1 MPNSSGIW
9 NLKEQVQAIAAGR
22 WTGLPLPE
30 LYAWGYNANGR
41 LGDGTVINR
50 SSPVQIGTLTNW
62 YQVSAGGSHSTA
74 ITTDGK
80 LWAWGNNTF
89 GQLGQNDVIPRS
101 SPVQV
106 GALTDWAQVSAGYT
120 NFVAAVKSN
129 GTLWTW
135 GDDDGGNLGQN
146 STTDRSSPV
155 QVGALT
161 NWSLVSA
168 GSQFC
173 MAVKTDGTLWTW
185 GGSYNGKLGDNSS
198 GFSSNKS
205 SPIQVGALTNW
216 YTVSASAQN
225 PKAIKTDGTLWSW
238 GDNSNG
244 QIGDGTVVSR
254 SSPVQ
259 IGLLT
264 NWSQA
269 VGNGKTTA
277 AVKTSGTLETW
288 GNNNEGA
295 LGINNGS
302 VFNRS
307 SPVQVGALTNWSKPS
322 MGSNFC
328 VVVKTDGT
336 LWTWGRNA
344 SGQLGQNNRINRSS
358 PVQVGA
364 LTSWSQSSAQGNGN
378 TVLAIFTSRSN

>member
-1 MPNSSGIW
+1 MPNFSGKW
-9 NLKEQVQAIAAGR
+9 GLTEQLQAVAAGT
-22 WTGLPLPE
+22 WTGLPLYE
-30 LYAWGYNANGR
+30 LYSWGLNSSGQIGNGTANN
-41 LGDGTVINR
+41 L
-50 SSPVQIGTLTNW
+50 SSPVQVGSLTDW
-62 YQVSAGGSHSTA
+62 SQISAGGEHSAAVKTNG
-74 ITTDGK
+74 TLWTWGK
-80 LWAWGNNTF
+80 NSF
-89 GQLGQNDVIPRS
+89 GQLGQNNIVSRS

-106 GALTDWAQVSAGYT
+106 GALTDWAQVSAGST
-120 NFVAAVKSN
+120 QFTAAIKTT

-146 STTDRSSPV
+146 SVVDRSSPV

-161 NWSLVSA
+161 NWAQVSA
-168 GSQFC
+168 GTQFC

-185 GGSYNGKLGDNSS
+185 GGSNHGKLGDNSS
-198 GFSSNKS
+198 GGASNKS

-216 YTVSASAQN
+216 SIVASSSQT

-238 GDNSNG
+238 GYNSNG
-244 QIGDGTVVSR
+244 QIGDGTIVSR

-259 IGLLT
+259 VGALT

-269 VGNGKTTA
+269 VGSSFTTA

-288 GNNNEGA
+288 GNNNDGA
-295 LGINNGS
+295 LGINDGY

-328 VVVKTDGT
+328 AVVKTDGT
-336 LWTWGRNA
+336 LWVWGRNA
-344 SGQLGQNNRINRSS
+344 QGQLGRNNTANTSS

-364 LTSWSQSSAQGNGN
+364 LTSWSQVSVNGGEH
-378 TVLAIFTSRSN
+378 VLAIFTSRSN